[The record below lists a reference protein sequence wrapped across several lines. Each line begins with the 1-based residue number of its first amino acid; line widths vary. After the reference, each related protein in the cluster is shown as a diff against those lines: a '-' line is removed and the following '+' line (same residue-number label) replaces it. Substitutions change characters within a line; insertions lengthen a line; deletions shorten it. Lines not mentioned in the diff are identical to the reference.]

1 MSTVRGVI
9 NAESERVFCFLA
21 AGWSY
26 SLSSL
31 NGTRRTGLAA
41 DNRPSG
47 VFSA

>member
-26 SLSSL
+26 SLWGGGDAFLSRSP
-31 NGTRRTGLAA
+31 R
-41 DNRPSG
+41 
-47 VFSA
+47 